1 MYRIMPKSDKT
12 LTTTLVGEWLIADSD
27 KKDVDD
33 EMRLFQY
40 VHFVQWFTS

>member
-1 MYRIMPKSDKT
+1 MYRIMPRSENT
-12 LTTTLVGEWLIADSD
+12 LTTTIVGEWLIEEDD
-27 KKDVDD
+27 RKDVDD

>member
-1 MYRIMPKSDKT
+1 MYRIMPKSKDT
-12 LTTTLVGEWLIADSD
+12 LTTTIVGEWIIADD
-27 KKDVDD
+27 KRLDVDS

>member
-1 MYRIMPKSDKT
+1 MPKSDNT
-12 LTTTLVGEWLIADSD
+12 LTTTLIGEWIIDEKD
-27 KKDVDD
+27 KKDVDK

>member
-1 MYRIMPKSDKT
+1 MPRSENT
-12 LTTTLVGEWLIADSD
+12 LTTTIVGEWLIEEDD
-27 KKDVDD
+27 RKDVDD